1 MSAGVWKARET
12 REISMTMPL
21 ETVLLYALPGV
32 GTLAVGGTVA
42 AFWKPG
48 PTLRS
53 AIQHFAAGVVF
64 AVVAVELLP
73 DIRRGG
79 SALWV
84 GIGFAIGV
92 AGMLGLRRL
101 SGEGERERQQEGWPW
116 GLLGAVTVDVFNDGL
131 LLSVGF
137 TVGAKTGIL
146 LAFAL
151 AVEFLSVGLAT
162 SATLGQSAS
171 AARWKLIGTTGGL
184 ALPFVGG
191 AVLGAT
197 LLQGLTGNPLAG
209 VLSFACAALLYLVT
223 EELLVEAHEVKKT
236 SMAASMF
243 FAGFLLFLLLGML
256 E

>member
-1 MSAGVWKARET
+1 
-12 REISMTMPL
+12 MTMPL

-84 GIGFAIGV
+84 GIGFSIGV

-116 GLLGAVTVDVFNDGL
+116 GLLGAVGVDVFIDGL
-131 LLSVGF
+131 LLGISF
-137 TVGAKTGIL
+137 AVGAKEGIL
-146 LAFAL
+146 LALAL
-151 AVEFLSVGLAT
+151 AAELLSLGMAT
-162 SATLGQSAS
+162 SATLGQNTRAVPG
-171 AARWKLIGTTGGL
+171 KLIATTVCL

-191 AVLGAT
+191 AALGAT

-209 VLSFACAALLYLVT
+209 ALSFACAALLYLVT
-223 EELLVEAHEVKKT
+223 EELLVEAHEVKET

-243 FAGFLLFLLLGML
+243 FAGFLLFLILGMF

>member
-1 MSAGVWKARET
+1 
-12 REISMTMPL
+12 MTMPL

-53 AIQHFAAGVVF
+53 AFQHFAAGVVF

-73 DIRRGG
+73 DIRRGA

-84 GIGFAIGV
+84 GIGFAVGV
-92 AGMLGLRRL
+92 AGMLGLRWL
-101 SGEGERERQQEGWPW
+101 SGEREQEGQQGGGWPW
-116 GLLGAVTVDVFNDGL
+116 GLLGALAVDVLIDGL
-131 LLSVGF
+131 LLGIGF
-137 TVGAKTGIL
+137 AVGAKEGIL
-146 LAFAL
+146 LALAL
-151 AVEFLSVGLAT
+151 AAELLSLGLAT
-162 SATLGQSAS
+162 SATLGSRVR
-171 AARWKLIGTTGGL
+171 AARWKVIATTVGL

-191 AVLGAT
+191 AALGAT
-197 LLQGLTGNPLAG
+197 LLQGLTSNPLAG

-223 EELLVEAHEVKKT
+223 EELLVEAHEVQET
-236 SMAASMF
+236 AGTASMF
-243 FAGFLLFLLLGML
+243 FIGFLLFLLLGML